1 MDTRDIQAARHFA
14 ADKMAKV
21 NLFETPRFFLDLY
34 CLEPNQAQTLHR
46 HADNDKVYVVLEGQ
60 GRFQIGPDEKVLGQN
75 QAVLAPAGVDHGLV
89 NDSQGRLVVLTF
101 MAPHPRLSG
110 TGGGATGT
118 KGDEAMQPKVDQAG
132 GTAGVQQRLQ
142 ELERLFKQFSGSF
155 DKIWAIIAQGQ
166 AGNLLREALEDPEEL
181 ERAARLRTEVQTALQ
196 RLRDSLG
203 NF

>member
-1 MDTRDIQAARHFA
+1 METRDIQEARQFA

-34 CLEPNQAQTLHR
+34 CLEPKQAQNLHR
-46 HADNDKVYVVLEGQ
+46 HTDNDKVYLVLEGQ

-89 NDSQGRLVVLTF
+89 NHTQSRLVVLTF
-101 MAPHPRLSG
+101 MAPHPRLSFS
-110 TGGGATGT
+110 GGGAPGT
-118 KGDEAMQPKVDQAG
+118 KGDEAMQPKGDQSG

-142 ELERLFKQFSGSF
+142 ELERLFEQFSGSF

-166 AGNLLREALEDPEEL
+166 AGNLLREALEDPDQL
-181 ERAARLRTEVQTALQ
+181 ERAARLRADVQTGLKRLHQAL
-196 RLRDSLG
+196 G
-203 NF
+203 KP